1 MNLLVSVQVDCQWL
15 FNRKLNW
22 KVYVSNEQISTS
34 FTVSKISYIKRYLH
48 TTKLVLL
55 AQSLL
60 LRNEIR
66 RQKGPRSFPP
76 SPPRKKKKKK
86 THVTH
91 NYQKEENHPSD
102 PPLKKKVQLTK
113 KNISREFKDSNQGRY
128 AILKKEKRKQNER
141 RKKKG
146 GNGMGPV
153 IIYRLK
159 GAEVWRIL
167 GITQFSGE
175 RRGELP
181 MKPGGGAVIRI
192 LQSPMGGWGNQL
204 NSIVTHPESSDH
216 PSLLPSPS
224 PPAINNDK
232 SLSKDQLE
240 TSSSGITEVPRRC
253 EAYCK
258 GKFDLHFGGY
268 LNFRWLITQKKMST
282 CIKSEVTAGRGSPC
296 GKYGSIAK
304 SKGRS

>member
-1 MNLLVSVQVDCQWL
+1 MQ
-15 FNRKLNW
+15 F
-22 KVYVSNEQISTS
+22 
-34 FTVSKISYIKRYLH
+34 
-48 TTKLVLL
+48 
-55 AQSLL
+55 
-60 LRNEIR
+60 
-66 RQKGPRSFPP
+66 
-76 SPPRKKKKKK
+76 KKKKKQNK
-86 THVTH
+86 T
-91 NYQKEENHPSD
+91 K
-102 PPLKKKVQLTK
+102 
-113 KNISREFKDSNQGRY
+113 GG
-128 AILKKEKRKQNER
+128 
-141 RKKKG
+141 KKKG
-146 GNGMGPV
+146 ETARVQSLFIAWKGPRFGGFWGSHSFQGNAGGNCQWS
-153 IIYRLK
+153 R
-159 GAEVWRIL
+159 E
-167 GITQFSGE
+167 
-175 RRGELP
+175 
-181 MKPGGGAVIRI
+181 GGAVIRI

>member
-1 MNLLVSVQVDCQWL
+1 
-15 FNRKLNW
+15 
-22 KVYVSNEQISTS
+22 
-34 FTVSKISYIKRYLH
+34 
-48 TTKLVLL
+48 
-55 AQSLL
+55 
-60 LRNEIR
+60 
-66 RQKGPRSFPP
+66 
-76 SPPRKKKKKK
+76 
-86 THVTH
+86 
-91 NYQKEENHPSD
+91 
-102 PPLKKKVQLTK
+102 
-113 KNISREFKDSNQGRY
+113 
-128 AILKKEKRKQNER
+128 
-141 RKKKG
+141 
-146 GNGMGPV
+146 MGPV

-224 PPAINNDK
+224 PLAINNDK

-240 TSSSGITEVPRRC
+240 TASSGITEVPRRC